1 MNFFI
6 RDFMNDAEPGDWM
19 MLVVCVA
26 AIVIAFVIGE

>member
-19 MLVVCVA
+19 MLTACVA
-26 AIVIAFVIGE
+26 AIVIAFIYGE